1 MIRKPE
7 KARSTALASIA
18 SATTGPTR
26 GSDSL
31 RRGCFVASSGCGA
44 FSGTSTCPGSRM
56 VNTTPSRNT
65 TVPMRST
72 QPAPIST
79 ARPAAMGAV
88 IDVAISPAN
97 EARAFAVT
105 SVISSGRTRG
115 VTAARSTPNALDS
128 TSTPNAAGRNVTWS
142 LCGSALAIAQHSS
155 ARITNVLA
163 IAYRRTCRARSSA
176 GPISGATSANGA
188 IVTTR

>member
-1 MIRKPE
+1 M
-7 KARSTALASIA
+7 
-18 SATTGPTR
+18 
-26 GSDSL
+26 
-31 RRGCFVASSGCGA
+31 
-44 FSGTSTCPGSRM
+44 
-56 VNTTPSRNT
+56 
-65 TVPMRST
+65 
-72 QPAPIST
+72 API
-79 ARPAAMGAV
+79 GAV
-88 IDVAISPAN
+88 IDAAISPAN
-97 EARAFAVT
+97 EHRAFAVT

-115 VTAARSTPNALDS
+115 VTAARSTPNAFDS

-142 LCGSALAIAQHSS
+142 PCGSALAIAQHSS